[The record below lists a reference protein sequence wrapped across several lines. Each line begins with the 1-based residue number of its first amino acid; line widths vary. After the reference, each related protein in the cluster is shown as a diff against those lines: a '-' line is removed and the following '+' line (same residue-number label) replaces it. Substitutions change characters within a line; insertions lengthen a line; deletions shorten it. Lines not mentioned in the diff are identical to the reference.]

1 MLNKIIKNRV
11 WVIITIVVIVSVISS
26 PLTGKGSSS
35 QLWRFYTPILMAIG
49 LPFLYALLSH
59 DMIPLEKIILAPIVG
74 FISLTI
80 ITIVYDEL
88 IQMLGLYDNEY
99 DRVTNIPMANLVFY
113 VPSVLGAVL
122 CLYLFERLRRREEL
136 HRYP

>member
-1 MLNKIIKNRV
+1 
-11 WVIITIVVIVSVISS
+11 
-26 PLTGKGSSS
+26 
-35 QLWRFYTPILMAIG
+35 MAIG

-88 IQMLGLYDNEY
+88 IQMLWLYDNEY

-113 VPSVLGAVL
+113 VPSVLCAVL

>member
-113 VPSVLGAVL
+113 VPSVLCAVL